1 MPVPADNLLLPA
13 YALCVASANFEEES
27 LSVLPAPANWP
38 NLELNCDDPSLRLDN
53 IVSDLFKTSRSK
65 AKQIIEQERVFVNYE
80 VITKPTKQIK
90 ENDKITIRGKGRFEV
105 KQILGNTRK
114 GRIMVE
120 IEK

>member
-1 MPVPADNLLLPA
+1 MAITV
-13 YALCVASANFEEES
+13 SS
-27 LSVLPAPANWP
+27 M
-38 NLELNCDDPSLRLDN
+38 RIDN
-53 IVSDLFKTSRSK
+53 IVGELAKCSRNK
-65 AKQIIEQERVFVNYE
+65 ANELLEQERVLVNYE

>member
-53 IVSDLFKTSRSK
+53 QDLKTEAKLK
-65 AKQIIEQERVFVNYE
+65 ANF
-80 VITKPTKQIK
+80 IK
-90 ENDKITIRGKGRFEV
+90 N
-105 KQILGNTRK
+105 
-114 GRIMVE
+114 
-120 IEK
+120 